1 MSRYV
6 AIINKVNNLLTTVCL
21 LLKWLQVN
29 HKKGNAMIYKDR
41 LLSLIAS
48 KTNLDAQELRREVI
62 IRYFEILD
70 DEGSQFIDEI
80 LKFQDN
86 PKILAAIVIARLD
99 ETVKEV
105 ISDLESLEM
114 TLEEESAENLRT
126 RH

>member
-1 MSRYV
+1 
-6 AIINKVNNLLTTVCL
+6 
-21 LLKWLQVN
+21 
-29 HKKGNAMIYKDR
+29 MIYKDR

>member
-1 MSRYV
+1 MKY
-6 AIINKVNNLLTTVCL
+6 T
-21 LLKWLQVN
+21 
-29 HKKGNAMIYKDR
+29 DR
-41 LLSLIAS
+41 LNALIAS
-48 KTNLDAQELRREVI
+48 KTDIDPQALRREVI
-62 IRYFEILD
+62 TRFFEILD